1 MGFRLYQRLV
11 EPVLALVLRRRRLAA
26 LDFEGN
32 VPEIRVDWRRPDD
45 CRDPCPLI
53 KDKPPRLIER
63 YVSPRSG
70 YHERT
75 RLMPMLIDLARYA
88 DAASFDA
95 ALRARSTRTL
105 SKIRKAE
112 REGYYARPFLI
123 QNHVQDVH
131 AIRTSMRMRS
141 AGPVLDYWL
150 LKPEHIAE
158 PATELHPVGWPD
170 CPAHWI
176 IWWGVF
182 LPEPGHKQGD
192 VEVSERLV
200 AFVKMWRMGDIGHYT
215 EIMGHK
221 DHLDKGVML
230 MLHRAITHWLIVG
243 DVAAG
248 RGVKA
253 LLYGALE
260 HGREGLLTWKKRAG
274 FRPGRMV
281 AAEAPQ

>member
-11 EPVLALVLRRRRLAA
+11 EPILALALRRRRLAA
-26 LDFEGN
+26 LEFEGP
-32 VPEIRVDWRRPDD
+32 VPEIPVDWRRPEACD
-45 CRDPCPLI
+45 DPCPLI

-75 RLMPMLIDLARYA
+75 RLMPMLIDPARYP
-88 DAASFDA
+88 DAAAFDA
-95 ALRARSTRTL
+95 ALRARSTRSL

-112 REGYYARPFLI
+112 REGYTARPFLI

-150 LKPEHIAE
+150 LKPEDIAE
-158 PATELHPVGWPD
+158 SATELHPFGWPS
-170 CPAHWI
+170 CPMHWI

-182 LPEPGHKQGD
+182 LPEPGYRQGE
-192 VEVSERLV
+192 VEVGERLV

-221 DHLDKGVML
+221 AHLDKGVMML
-230 MLHRAITHWLIVG
+230 LHRAIVQALI
-243 DVAAG
+243 AG
-248 RGVKA
+248 AVPAMKGVRV

-260 HGREGLLTWKKRAG
+260 HGRAGLLTWKKRAG
-274 FRPGRMV
+274 FRPARMV
-281 AAEAPQ
+281 AAEAPE